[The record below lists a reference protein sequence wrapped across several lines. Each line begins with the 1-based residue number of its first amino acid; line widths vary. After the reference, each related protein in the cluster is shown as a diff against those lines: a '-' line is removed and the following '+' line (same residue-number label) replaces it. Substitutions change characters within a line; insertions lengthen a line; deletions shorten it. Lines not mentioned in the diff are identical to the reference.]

1 MHKFLLSK
9 QFKQVF
15 DGIFDLAIGISIAWL
30 AFAALLSLLGP
41 LFGENLPNIF
51 DHLNIANLVTVCLNT
66 LIMVK
71 VYKLLYHFIGD
82 HSIKLIDLLEIAI
95 TAVII
100 MKVFDHTQEFNW
112 IALILLIILLLAFIW
127 LHRAQKKKIIST
139 DETSED

>member
-1 MHKFLLSK
+1 
-9 QFKQVF
+9 
-15 DGIFDLAIGISIAWL
+15 
-30 AFAALLSLLGP
+30 
-41 LFGENLPNIF
+41 
-51 DHLNIANLVTVCLNT
+51 
-66 LIMVK
+66 MVK